1 MRTIPISSNEII
13 CHIVKTCY
21 LTTFFVRNM
30 KCWSNKRIYVRCQEQ
45 LLNYRDS
52 AFVLGGLKAFNFF
65 AFFCFVALAPDWK
78 AFQLS
83 TLDCRDSSK
92 FFCHSRSNAA
102 CASADSSSS
111 RFLLRCSASLV
122 ANSLLQKKK
131 NHKLLFTDNRI
142 NFINYI
148 IIIQINLLLS
158 MSAKSF
164 IVITQTACL

>member
-1 MRTIPISSNEII
+1 MRTIPISSNKINNLSHSENMLFKL
-13 CHIVKTCY
+13 H
-21 LTTFFVRNM
+21 FFARNM
-30 KCWSNKRIYVRCQEQ
+30 KCWSNKRIYARCQEQ

-111 RFLLRCSASLV
+111 RFLLRCSASRV

-131 NHKLLFTDNRI
+131 SQT
-142 NFINYI
+142 FIYR
-148 IIIQINLLLS
+148 
-158 MSAKSF
+158 
-164 IVITQTACL
+164 

>member
-1 MRTIPISSNEII
+1 MSHSENMLFKLLFLFLQEIWNA
-13 CHIVKTCY
+13 V
-21 LTTFFVRNM
+21 
-30 KCWSNKRIYVRCQEQ
+30 SNKRIYVRRQEQ
-45 LLNYRDS
+45 LFNYRDS

-102 CASADSSSS
+102 CASAESSSS

-122 ANSLLQKKK
+122 ANSLLHDKKRK
-131 NHKLLFTDNRI
+131 KRTNSISYKEWNQFCKLS
-142 NFINYI
+142 
-148 IIIQINLLLS
+148 LLCKLTFFFPCQQRVS
-158 MSAKSF
+158 SS
-164 IVITQTACL
+164 